1 MSRLRQKFGT
11 ELSGKQVIC
20 LHIPDEFAD
29 MDANL
34 IDQLR
39 GGVAPHVDFG
49 EATD

>member
-1 MSRLRQKFGT
+1 MSRLQQKFGP

-20 LHIPDEFAD
+20 LHIPDEFEY
-29 MDANL
+29 MDADV
-34 IDQLR
+34 IDRLR